1 MNRNKVKVEIF
12 VPLDSCVCTY
22 ASLIKK
28 VGEVTLKFKDLIDLQ
43 TKSTKSPE
51 AAEYGIY
58 GMCVVIG
65 GKMKLS
71 SEFDKTELEEAIRK
85 ECKI

>member
-1 MNRNKVKVEIF
+1 M
-12 VPLDSCVCTY
+12 PLDSCVCTY

-51 AAEYGIY
+51 AADYGIH
-58 GMCVVIG
+58 GMCVVIE
-65 GKMKLS
+65 GKTKLS
-71 SEFDKTELEEAIRK
+71 SEFDKTELEEALRK
-85 ECKI
+85 IAHTIH